1 MANAVAPFVYR
12 ACINGQYCNNSI
24 LYIAFLTWW
33 TNSKV
38 LTLCMDR
45 GPLPASKSLPR
56 FIASMFLP
64 INIRDEPSK
73 ITKDDKNTSTND
85 IYRSPFARVS
95 NRYVQFVAKVMA
107 MSALAYATH
116 RFWNDMTPF
125 QWDVCLTFI
134 MCVRPL
140 TTFVHAC
147 RCLLRLSLSVCA
159 HLRSFL
165 PTDIAQ
171 VSQSVLPARHVR
183 SHRFHLL
190 RRPTRASMLL
200 SPQYQQR
207 HTTGDRS
214 IIVLMVPMCYLYA

>member
-1 MANAVAPFVYR
+1 MSRPRSRKTTKTHRQMTYTGLSF
-12 ACINGQYCNNSI
+12 I
-24 LYIAFLTWW
+24 F
-33 TNSKV
+33 
-38 LTLCMDR
+38 
-45 GPLPASKSLPR
+45 SLE
-56 FIASMFLP
+56 FSL
-64 INIRDEPSK
+64 
-73 ITKDDKNTSTND
+73 STCTCD
-85 IYRSPFARVS
+85 VHSRLSHPVTHSFFFHRSPFARVS